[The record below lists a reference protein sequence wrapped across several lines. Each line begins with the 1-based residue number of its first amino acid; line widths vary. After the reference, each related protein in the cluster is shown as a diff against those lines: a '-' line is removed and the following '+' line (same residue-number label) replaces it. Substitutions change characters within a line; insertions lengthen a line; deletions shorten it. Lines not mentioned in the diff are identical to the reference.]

1 MSGPH
6 QDTMYQSLACP
17 QSVYRDLRRFALA
30 FAYESGKAA
39 AERVLPAHRH
49 IPTSARRVWPH
60 LRAALRRIFYCACS
74 RSERVVAGSGR
85 LLNAAS
91 ILAHADAIAQQI
103 WQMRMENLAAAAQ
116 FSEML

>member
-1 MSGPH
+1 
-6 QDTMYQSLACP
+6 MYQSLACP

-60 LRAALRRIFYCACS
+60 LRAALR
-74 RSERVVAGSGR
+74 VVAGSGR